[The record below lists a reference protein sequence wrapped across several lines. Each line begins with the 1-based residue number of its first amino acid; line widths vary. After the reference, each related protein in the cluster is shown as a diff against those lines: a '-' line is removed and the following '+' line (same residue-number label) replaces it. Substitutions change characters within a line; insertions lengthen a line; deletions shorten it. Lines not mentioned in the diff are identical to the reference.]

1 MKGEAVK
8 LGYSREIYDEVQQK
22 LYRIRNKAWDE
33 LTRRKE
39 FFYKRFPEAAN
50 IERELSA
57 TSVEA
62 AKAVLS
68 GSDSSV
74 ELVKLR
80 EKNKDLKQRLSSI
93 LQRVNLPEDYLE
105 IKYNCP
111 ECEDEGFIDGIMCKC
126 MKNMLKLEAYNKLN
140 ELSPLETSSF
150 DNFSV
155 NYYSDAP
162 MHDGEQSPRERM
174 TLIFNFCKKYAENFK
189 KNSPSLLMTGNTG
202 LGKTH
207 LSLAIAREAIN
218 KGFGVIY
225 TSTQNMISNMEKEK
239 FRGYAASNESEK
251 HYADCDL
258 LIIDDLGTEYATPF
272 SSAAVYNVINSRIM
286 RGKPTIISTNLS
298 MRELEKYYTQ
308 RMVSRIIGNN
318 IRLEFLGSDV
328 RQKHMRMRNK

>member
-68 GSDSSV
+68 GSNSSV

-80 EKNKDLKQRLSSI
+80 EKNKNLKQRLSSI

-140 ELSPLETSSF
+140 DLSPLETSSF

-155 NYYSDAP
+155 NYYSDIP